1 MTITLYNVSKYVP
14 DLLDNFPITQDA
26 SDYMRWINLKVFDV
40 HTMVHDGQKLK
51 LTTQDVRTG
60 KWQTAW
66 IDSRLFTYFDVV

>member
-14 DLLDNFPITQDA
+14 DLVDGFQISQDT
-26 SDYMRWINLKVFDV
+26 SDYMRWINLKVFEV
-40 HTMVHDGQKLK
+40 QTMVYDGQSLK

-60 KWQTAW
+60 KRQTAW